1 MEWEI
6 QGPRM
11 IGIDLNW
18 FVCRGWAGEGFVLEN
33 QTTRGAVGEC
43 SKKVN
48 VRVLLFIL
56 PSQYLEMH
64 DAYLPNL

>member
-6 QGPRM
+6 QGPGM

-18 FVCRGWAGEGFVLEN
+18 CVCRGWAGEGFVLEN
-33 QTTRGAVGEC
+33 QTTSGSVGEC

-56 PSQYLEMH
+56 PFQYLEMH